1 MDYCGKM
8 KCPRGLKIV
17 GMVIMGLVA
26 AVFFGLIF
34 GYFVMHLWN
43 WLMPGLFGL
52 GTIGFWK
59 AFGLIILARLLFG
72 GFSHHGP
79 AHHKMKHHY
88 RHHHNHRGVWDDSCC
103 GPKGGWQ
110 EEEDF
115 DEWWWEEG
123 KGAFER
129 YLTEK
134 KPASNGKD
142 KDTE

>member
-1 MDYCGKM
+1 MDCCGKM
-8 KCPRGLKIV
+8 RLPHGVRII

-52 GTIGFWK
+52 GTINFWK

-72 GFSHHGP
+72 GCGHHGP
-79 AHHKMKHHY
+79 AHQKMK
-88 RHHHNHRGVWDDSCC
+88 RHHHRHHGDWGGCDDESW
-103 GPKGGWQ
+103 GSKGGWQ
-110 EEEDF
+110 EREGF
-115 DEWWWEEG
+115 DEWWWQEG

-129 YLTEK
+129 YLENK
-134 KPASNGKD
+134 KPNGNGKD
-142 KDTE
+142 KDVV